1 MVIFL
6 HNISAQQRK
15 AYIVKA
21 GETPG
26 EALPAEALYVF
37 PVFIEGIVYLRDGSF
52 SRQKFNYNILQSEM
66 QFISTNGDT
75 LAIADPPMIKNII
88 IDTVVYYYDKSYL
101 QVISQIDSFKLAI
114 KQRLIQLPYR
124 TRAGYDAP
132 SGVSSITTYGSIT
145 ARGSVARLQARK
157 DVLFEKEIVYYVSD
171 QFSHFIRADK
181 KAFLNMFGNKKN
193 LIQKYMNEN
202 NINYFS
208 KEDLQKLLTFCVYK
222 D

>member
-37 PVFIEGIVYLRDGSF
+37 PVFKEGIVYLRDGSF

-114 KQRLIQLPYR
+114 KQTLTQLPYR

-157 DVLFEKEIVYYVSD
+157 DVLFEKEIVYYVSR
-171 QFSHFIRADK
+171 S
-181 KAFLNMFGNKKN
+181 
-193 LIQKYMNEN
+193 IQSFY
-202 NINYFS
+202 
-208 KEDLQKLLTFCVYK
+208 QG
-222 D
+222 